1 MLQFEG
7 KQREEMPRVCM
18 LLDGNSLLHRAFYA
32 IPVLN
37 NKKGLYTNA
46 VYGFTNM
53 LLKLLTDYK
62 PDYIVAAFDR
72 EAPTFRHV
80 AYEAYKATRQKVPEE
95 LAPQFGLARRLL
107 IALEIDIYELDG
119 YEADDLLGT
128 LARKAEAE
136 GFSVLLVTGDKD
148 ALQLISEDTEVLI
161 TQKGISQVHRYDL
174 KELEAV
180 YGLTPPQIVDMK
192 GLMGDSSDNIP
203 GVPGIGQK
211 TALKLLAEYPSVE
224 AVLDHIED
232 IGGKK
237 VKENLLQFADQARL
251 SKELAAIRTDAPIAV
266 SFPKGAYRLPKTS
279 ELKGLLEE
287 LEFHS
292 LIGKLDLSGLKSV
305 QPEMEEPEF
314 ETYTTET
321 IVKQAVAVNDLAAV
335 QELAAALCKCPLVS
349 VCHGKTF
356 TLYGGGSTVYS
367 LTFMEDLLGGGLDL
381 ADALAALEP
390 VFATAQIVT
399 HDGKGLIRM
408 LEGYGIPLA
417 HLAFDTLIAA
427 YLLDPTR
434 SKYAPEELLFDAFGE
449 DISEADALDIHRLSC
464 YMQVRLKEL
473 DMDVLYETVEHPLI
487 RVLAGMESAGFY
499 VDQRILKELD
509 AELSREVQ
517 QLTAVIHEQAGAFNI
532 NSPKQ
537 LGEVLFDQ
545 LGLPAT
551 KKTKTGYSTD
561 IEVLEGLKGAHP
573 VVEQII
579 EYRQVMKL
587 KSTYID
593 GLSQVIDR
601 RDGRIHTSFNQ
612 TVAATGRI
620 SSTEPNLQNIPV
632 RLAMGRRIRKAFVPS
647 SKDHVLVDA
656 DYSQIE
662 LRVLAHISE
671 DPIMIEAFLKNQDI
685 HRRTA
690 AEIFGVPMEQVTE
703 AQRSSA
709 KAVNFGI
716 VYGISDFGL
725 SRNLGISRARA
736 KQYIDSYLKR
746 YYGVKAYMDRIIRQ
760 GKEQGYVTT
769 LLNRRRNLPELA
781 SRNYNIRSFG
791 ERLALNTPIQGT
803 AADIIK
809 LAMVAV
815 HRELLSRGLSSR
827 LILQVHDELIVDC
840 LRSELE
846 PVKALLKEQME
857 RAVRLSVPL
866 LVDIGVGETWY
877 DAK

>member
-1 MLQFEG
+1 
-7 KQREEMPRVCM
+7 M

-32 IPVLN
+32 IPMLS
-37 NKKGLYTNA
+37 NKKGVYTNA

-53 LLKLLTDYK
+53 LLKLLTDHK
-62 PDYIVAAFDR
+62 PDYIAAAFDR
-72 EAPTFRHV
+72 EAPTFRHA
-80 AYEAYKATRQKVPEE
+80 AYEAYKATRQKAPEA
-95 LAPQFGLARRLL
+95 LAPQFALIRRLL
-107 IALEIDIYELDG
+107 GALEMDIYELDG

-128 LARKAEAE
+128 LARKAEAK

-148 ALQLISEDTEVLI
+148 ALQLISEDTNVLI
-161 TQKGISQVHRYDL
+161 TQKGISEVHRYDL

-211 TALKLLAEYPSVE
+211 TALKLLSEYPSVE
-224 AVLDHIED
+224 AVLNHIED
-232 IGGKK
+232 ISGKK
-237 VKENLLQFADQARL
+237 VKENLLQYADQARL
-251 SKELAAIRTDAPIAV
+251 SKDLAAICTDAPIEAC
-266 SFPKGAYRLPKTS
+266 FPEDAYRLPKS
-279 ELKGLLEE
+279 PELKGLLEE

-292 LIGKLDLSGLKSV
+292 LINKLDLSSLTSV
-305 QPEMEEPEF
+305 R
-314 ETYTTET
+314 TET
-321 IVKQAVAVNDLAAV
+321 EAPKPGHVPSAVIEKQVVAIQDLAAV
-335 QELAAALCKCPLVS
+335 RDLAAALCKCPRVS
-349 VCHGKTF
+349 ICHGKTF
-356 TLYGGGSTVYS
+356 SLYGGGSLVYS
-367 LTFMEDLLGGGLDL
+367 LTFIEDLLGGGLDP
-381 ADALAALEP
+381 ADALTILKP
-390 VFATAQIVT
+390 VFASAQIVT
-399 HDGKGLIRM
+399 HDGKGLLRM
-408 LEGYGIPLA
+408 LENYAIPLA

-427 YLLDPTR
+427 YLLDPTQN
-434 SKYAPEELLFDAFGE
+434 KYAPEGLLFDAFGE
-449 DISEADALDIHRLSC
+449 DIAAADAMDIHRLSC
-464 YMQVRLKEL
+464 HMQAQLKEY

-487 RVLAGMESAGFY
+487 RVLADMESAGFS
-499 VDQRILKELD
+499 VDQAVLKELD
-509 AELSREVQ
+509 GELSREARR
-517 QLTAVIHEQAGAFNI
+517 LTGAIHELAGSFNI

-545 LGLPAT
+545 LGLPAA

-573 VVEQII
+573 VVEPII

-601 RDGRIHTSFNQ
+601 RDGRIHTSFHQ

-632 RLAMGRRIRKAFVPS
+632 RLAMGRRIRKVFVPS

-671 DPIMIEAFLKNQDI
+671 DPILIEAFLKNQDI

-690 AEIFGVPMEQVTE
+690 AEIFGVPMDQVTE

-725 SRNLGISRARA
+725 SRNLGISRAKA
-736 KQYIDSYLKR
+736 KQYIDSYLNR
-746 YYGVKAYMDRIIRQ
+746 YSGVKAYMERIIRQ

-781 SRNYNIRSFG
+781 SRNFNIRSFG

-815 HRELLSRGLSSR
+815 HRELLNRGLSSR
-827 LILQVHDELIVDC
+827 LILQVHDELIMDC

-846 PVKALLKEQME
+846 QVTALLKEQME
-857 RAVRLSVPL
+857 QAIRLSVPL
-866 LVDIGVGETWY
+866 VADIGVGETWY